1 MKNIFNHAVTTEVI
15 NRIDKLSASS
25 QPLWGTMS
33 VDKMLAHC
41 NVSYEMAFENTHPKP
56 NGFMRFI
63 LKALVKNTVVNDK
76 PYKKNS
82 QTGPAFIIKDDKNF
96 LIEKNRLIDYILKT
110 QQLGESHFDQKESLS
125 FGKLSKKEW
134 NNMFFKHIDHH
145 LNQFGV

>member
-25 QPLWGTMS
+25 QPLWGNMS

-76 PYKKNS
+76 PYKNNS

-110 QQLGESHFDQKESLS
+110 QQLGESYFDQKESLS